1 MPAVFVH
8 GVPDTFRVWD
18 PIREHLSR
26 TDVIALAL
34 PGFDAP
40 LPTGFQA
47 TKEGY
52 ANWIIQQ
59 LERIGEPV
67 DLVGHDWGCL
77 LTMRVASL
85 RPDLV
90 RSWAAGSGP
99 INAKY
104 TWHPLAQIW
113 QTPGE
118 GEEWFNNLDPKAVV
132 EFMAK
137 AGLPPKAAQEAVSHI
152 DRTMGAC
159 ILRLYR
165 SALEVG
171 KEWQPNLKEVRA
183 PGLVFWGAK
192 DEACPIEFADALAS
206 DTHAGQVL
214 RLDASH
220 WTIVE
225 QSHGIAK
232 ALEYHWNQDTQAN
245 K

>member
-18 PIREHLSR
+18 PIREYLSR

-47 TKEGY
+47 TKEEY

-59 LERIGEPV
+59 LEQMGEPV

-77 LTMRVASL
+77 LTVRVASL
-85 RPDLV
+85 RPDLI
-90 RSWAAGSGP
+90 RTWAAGSGP
-99 INAKY
+99 VSARY
-104 TWHPLAQIW
+104 TWHPLAKIW

-118 GEEWFNNLDPKAVV
+118 GEEWFKHLDPKDLV
-132 EFMAK
+132 ELMGK
-137 AGLPPKAAQEAVSHI
+137 AGLPWKAAQEAVSHI
-152 DRTMGAC
+152 DPSMGDC

-165 SALEVG
+165 SALKIG
-171 KEWQPNLKEVRA
+171 KEWQPDLKKVRA
-183 PGLVFWGAK
+183 PGLVFWGEH
-192 DEACPIEFADALAS
+192 DQACPVEFADSLAS
-206 DTHAGQVL
+206 DTHADRVL
-214 RLDASH
+214 HLGAGH

-225 QSHGIAK
+225 RCTEVAT
-232 ALEYHWNQDTQAN
+232 ALEAHWVR
-245 K
+245 

>member
-34 PGFDAP
+34 PGFDAT

-47 TKEGY
+47 TKEEY

-59 LERIGEPV
+59 LEQVGEPV
-67 DLVGHDWGCL
+67 DLIGHDWGCL
-77 LTMRVASL
+77 LTVRVASL

-99 INAKY
+99 VSAKY
-104 TWHPLAQIW
+104 VWHPLAKLW
-113 QTPGE
+113 QTPGK
-118 GEEWFNNLDPKAVV
+118 GEEWFKNLNSKALV
-132 EFMAK
+132 EFMGK
-137 AGLPPKAAQEAVSHI
+137 AGLPLKAAQEAVHNI
-152 DRTMGAC
+152 DPVMADC

-171 KEWQPNLKEVRA
+171 KEWQPDLSKVRG

-192 DEACPIEFADALAS
+192 DEACPVEFADALAS
-206 DTHAGQVL
+206 DTHAERVV
-214 RLDASH
+214 RLDTGH

-232 ALEYHWNQDTQAN
+232 ALEVHWNR
-245 K
+245 

>member
-8 GVPDTFRVWD
+8 GVPDTFRVWNSV
-18 PIREHLSR
+18 REHLSR

-52 ANWIIQQ
+52 ANWIIQK
-59 LERIGEPV
+59 LEQVGEPI
-67 DLVGHDWGCL
+67 DLVGHDWGCI

-99 INAKY
+99 VSATY
-104 TWHPLAQIW
+104 TWHPLARIW
-113 QTPGE
+113 QTPGK
-118 GEEWFNNLDPKAVV
+118 GEEWFKNLDPKALI
-132 EFMAK
+132 EFMGK
-137 AGLPPKAAQEAVSHI
+137 AGLLLTAAQETVNHI
-152 DRTMGAC
+152 DLTMGDC

-171 KEWQPNLKEVRA
+171 KEWQPDLNKVRA
-183 PGLVFWGAK
+183 PGLVFWGAN
-192 DEACPIEFADALAS
+192 DETCPVEFADSLAS
-206 DTHAGQVL
+206 DTDAERVL
-214 RLDASH
+214 RLDAGH

-225 QSHGIAK
+225 HGAEIAK
-232 ALEYHWNQDTQAN
+232 ALESHWDMQTQIN
-245 K
+245 T